1 MENNETILKLYENF
15 IDDIY
20 YMSSEKSEL
29 STKILEQQDILDETL
44 TEEQKKLLHNIKD
57 LENESNELLN
67 KNTFIFA
74 YKLAT
79 KLIIESLGN
88 NENNE

>member
-20 YMSSEKSEL
+20 YMSSEKLEL

-88 NENNE
+88 NENKE